1 MRGNEPPRFHS
12 VWRKAACAYF
22 TFFLYVGKIEEKCQ
36 IHSIP
41 RSSPVDECIST
52 RLAGRATS
60 AKFKPNQDNFN
71 GFLENI
77 HDKEVAIG
85 VIVDLQFDSEETG
98 DVKVDLK
105 DHSSP

>member
-1 MRGNEPPRFHS
+1 MQKS
-12 VWRKAACAYF
+12 
-22 TFFLYVGKIEEKCQ
+22 
-36 IHSIP
+36 
-41 RSSPVDECIST
+41 D
-52 RLAGRATS
+52 
-60 AKFKPNQDNFN
+60 FKPNRDNFN